1 MKHLLRQLVLDSG
14 RRDFLR
20 GRSLISAASAAA
32 VTAQVSAARAAAAST
47 DKTEELI
54 FMSATKL
61 AGQIRAKK
69 VSAVEAVEAFIA
81 RQLDVNDEMR
91 AVVMNCYSRARHEAK
106 ELDAKAARGE
116 WVGPLHGVPITLK
129 EIGRAHV

>member
-20 GRSLISAASAAA
+20 GRSLISAASVAA
-32 VTAQVSAARAAAAST
+32 VTAEASAAAAST

-91 AVVMNCYSRARHEAK
+91 AVAMNCYSPPR
-106 ELDAKAARGE
+106 
-116 WVGPLHGVPITLK
+116 
-129 EIGRAHV
+129 

>member
-32 VTAQVSAARAAAAST
+32 ITAEVSAARAAAAST

-54 FMSATKL
+54 FMSAPRKYP
-61 AGQIRAKK
+61 RW
-69 VSAVEAVEAFIA
+69 
-81 RQLDVNDEMR
+81 RP
-91 AVVMNCYSRARHEAK
+91 SRPSSRDSSTSTMKCAP
-106 ELDAKAARGE
+106 
-116 WVGPLHGVPITLK
+116 WS
-129 EIGRAHV
+129 